1 MSVRSL
7 QVRVLVAGIVIST
20 SSLSPVAQGRLKTPF
35 QVVSLW
41 SNEMLAYLTGE
52 KQTACS
58 GPGAVECA
66 RLHTAMCDDTAY
78 VASRTVDW
86 PEHVRLFES
95 ARSEVPR
102 SFGLQIAGVAAT
114 LAGVNIHYVRS
125 PEEFAA
131 MRLVFSCA
139 FSGNDNPC
147 PAGRYQ
153 AGVVSRVEMRD
164 PGTGRTIDLT
174 PYTAVTPDG
183 LIVFRMDERERVSV
197 FNSAPPLYQI
207 RAAAEC
213 FTVASTPVEW
223 ESPLYDAPDTGAR
236 SIGTLVSRVIAG
248 EGQQLIYR
256 SNDGQQVAFMPDW
269 VEEDWG
275 YEYLMEQTILDR
287 RDDWVLLPERPFP
300 RAAWV
305 RIPNVKVST
314 LEPGTFY
321 SLTKTVR
328 ARRKDTRRF
337 ETLKGNIVVL
347 VVRGRTLEVR
357 KEQPSD
363 MACGAEDVPPRDFN
377 APTYLVE
384 AEQLYDGD
392 LHLAVK
398 PAYTRGC

>member
-1 MSVRSL
+1 MNVRSL

-20 SSLSPVAQGRLKTPF
+20 SSLSPVAQGRVKTPF

-58 GPGAVECA
+58 GPGAVGCA

-86 PEHVRLFES
+86 QEHVRLFES

-114 LAGVNIHYVRS
+114 LAGVNMHYVRS

-147 PAGRYQ
+147 PAGDAYQ
-153 AGVVSRVEMRD
+153 VGVVSRVEMRD
-164 PGTGRTIDLT
+164 PGTGRTIDL
-174 PYTAVTPDG
+174 PRIGSHSDG
-183 LIVFRMDERERVSV
+183 L
-197 FNSAPPLYQI
+197 
-207 RAAAEC
+207 
-213 FTVASTPVEW
+213 
-223 ESPLYDAPDTGAR
+223 
-236 SIGTLVSRVIAG
+236 IGTLVASDR
-248 EGQQLIYR
+248 QQLIYR
-256 SNDGQQVAFMPDW
+256 STSRQQVAFAARLGGGGLGLRVPDGA
-269 VEEDWG
+269 DDTG
-275 YEYLMEQTILDR
+275 PQRRLD
-287 RDDWVLLPERPFP
+287 PAAERPFP
-300 RAAWV
+300 RAAWM
-305 RIPNVKVST
+305 RIPNANVST